1 VAFYAWWV
9 FNFPIFLS
17 GCLLSDVT
25 IEVGIV
31 MLARVLCE
39 SVSTHLICSR
49 GKLTIREVV
58 INVFFANKFRH
69 FLTKN
74 WEIFTECCFFHVPQL
89 FPITSVNL
97 TNVVN
102 FWEIAN
108 FAISQNWGEPW
119 W

>member
-1 VAFYAWWV
+1 
-9 FNFPIFLS
+9 
-17 GCLLSDVT
+17 
-25 IEVGIV
+25 

-39 SVSTHLICSR
+39 SVSTHLICSG
-49 GKLTIREVV
+49 GKLTTREVA
-58 INVFFANKFRH
+58 INGFFPKKFSH

-74 WEIFTECCFFHVPQL
+74 WEIFGECCLFHVPQL

-97 TNVVN
+97 TDFAN
-102 FWEIAN
+102 FWEIAK